1 MFIQSLVFS
10 SFFQVH
16 ERWELVGMHIQVCLQ
31 IYCMTGQP
39 SHPTST
45 LHQASSHALTLERP
59 YRRLAACPGVTM
71 YVVPLEKPRED
82 WSYAA
87 TGQGMSRSEEKVLE
101 QRLLCD
107 LEGELILLTS

>member
-1 MFIQSLVFS
+1 
-10 SFFQVH
+10 
-16 ERWELVGMHIQVCLQ
+16 
-31 IYCMTGQP
+31 
-39 SHPTST
+39 
-45 LHQASSHALTLERP
+45 
-59 YRRLAACPGVTM
+59 M